1 MSRDFQFRVAM
12 CLAIGVGAVVAPGC
26 RHAAKT
32 DVDEG
37 QSSFRFVTPPA
48 PASSNKPKPP
58 PTAEAPPRVTVV
70 PAEPIEPLAVP
81 VYPKLPAGV
90 RPALATIGVRIT
102 IDTQGRVSDIG
113 PSLLS
118 FSTPGPATAA
128 LREAV
133 EKAVAKWRFT
143 PAEIH
148 HVEPMRGPER
158 SEYLL
163 MKSSEKT
170 EWNFDVAFT
179 FTSTGEVRAERPKVR

>member
-1 MSRDFQFRVAM
+1 MAICFGTVA
-12 CLAIGVGAVVAPGC
+12 VGC
-26 RHAAKT
+26 RHAAKPA
-32 DVDEG
+32 VDEG

-48 PASSNKPKPP
+48 PPASKKEPAL
-58 PTAEAPPRVTVV
+58 TTERPRITVV
-70 PAEPIEPLAVP
+70 PAEPIEPLAAP

-90 RPALATIGVRIT
+90 RPALATIGVRVT
-102 IDTQGRVSDIG
+102 IDTEGRVSDIS

-133 EKAVAKWRFT
+133 EAAIAQWRFT

-148 HVEPMRGPER
+148 QLEPMRGPDR

-179 FTSTGEVRAERPKVR
+179 FTSTGEVLAERPKGR